1 MGSKRRV
8 AVAALLFL
16 QALVFGFY
24 SLEVFMNSVSPP
36 IVAYVEF
43 LASYLTVMLGIFVW
57 RGSRLALI
65 VTTIASGIEVLLAV
79 PLALL
84 GAMGSGWGFF
94 ILIVIL
100 QLPLLPAGIL
110 AFPTFILCVT
120 LPMSRQPAHPVPAA
134 APPTV

>member
-1 MGSKRRV
+1 LGSKRRV
-8 AVAALLFL
+8 AVAVLLFF

-24 SLEVFMNSVSPP
+24 SLEVFLNSVSPP

-43 LASYLTVMLGIFVW
+43 LASFLTVMLGIFVLQ
-57 RGSRLALI
+57 GSRLALI

-100 QLPLLPAGIL
+100 QLPLLPAGLL

-120 LPMSRQPAHPVPAA
+120 MLKSGQQERSAP